1 MSEENTTETVDSST
15 NEDQQKDVA
24 SRVESIKREWELGSY
39 VDAVFAFCDENNIEI
54 DIVPKLLN
62 KSLKDKLELEAMEMN
77 LLPRTGALPI

>member
-1 MSEENTTETVDSST
+1 MALTEEQFLEVITEHTSKSF
-15 NEDQQKDVA
+15 
-24 SRVESIKREWELGSY
+24 SLGVESIKREWELGSY

-62 KSLKDKLELEAMEMN
+62 KSLKDKLELEAMELN